1 MAASRKETT
10 IMSLG
15 LQDYYP
21 LPDGYAFRTG
31 VPDAETYC
39 RLRRISGLT
48 PRSLRA
54 AQMGLPHTLYG
65 VHVVHDS
72 DVVGMGRM
80 IGDGALF
87 IHLVDI
93 AVDPAHHGLGIGSAI
108 VGAIMHHIRSTIP
121 AETYVSLMANGEA
134 WQLYERFGFSNVSPD
149 ARGMAIWI
157 DRP

>member
-1 MAASRKETT
+1 MEASQEETA
-10 IMSLG
+10 IMSPG
-15 LQDYYP
+15 LQDHYP
-21 LPDGYAFRTG
+21 LPEGYAFRAG

-65 VHVVHDS
+65 VHVVYDA
-72 DVVGMGRM
+72 DIVGMGRM

-93 AVDPAHHGLGIGSAI
+93 AVDPAHHGHGIGSAI
-108 VGAIMHHIRSTIP
+108 VGAIMRHIRSTIP

-134 WQLYERFGFSNVSPD
+134 WRLYERFGFSNVLPD
-149 ARGMAIWI
+149 ARGMALWI
-157 DRP
+157 DSQ